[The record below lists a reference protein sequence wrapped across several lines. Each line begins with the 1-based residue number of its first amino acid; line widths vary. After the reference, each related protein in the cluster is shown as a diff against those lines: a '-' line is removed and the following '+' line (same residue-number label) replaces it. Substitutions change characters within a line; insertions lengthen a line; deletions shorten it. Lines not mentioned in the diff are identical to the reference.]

1 MKRIPESYKK
11 EAVNQ
16 GRIEEVWYDT
26 WDSLNY
32 DKKETKLHKRALV
45 YLPYAYEESKAYEIF
60 YLMHGAW
67 RTEETLLRGV
77 PGPALPPWVH
87 EQPPKYFKN
96 VLDHAM
102 DEGIIRP
109 MIIVCPTINN
119 LHNTDS
125 GDLELVPKLAANFH
139 REFVNDIAPAV
150 ESKYHTYAENTSRDG
165 LEKSR
170 EHRGFGGFSLGGVTT
185 WQIMAHCIDVVK
197 YFMPMSSGRTN
208 TADAILQEIQ
218 SNSYTMDFFEVYAA
232 SGKKDFAYK
241 GFDEEVKDF
250 QTKEREYYH
259 AEPTN
264 IHYELSEDGVHDLD
278 HAHEYTFTLL
288 QNLWREE

>member
-1 MKRIPESYKK
+1 MKQIPESYKE
-11 EAVNQ
+11 EAAHQ
-16 GRIEEVWYDT
+16 GRIVEVWYDT

-32 DKKETKLHKRALV
+32 DKKKTKLRKRALV
-45 YLPYAYEESKAYEIF
+45 YLPYGYEESTAFNIF
-60 YLMHGAW
+60 YLMHGGW

-102 DEGIIRP
+102 EENVIRP
-109 MIIVCPTINN
+109 MIIVCPTFNN
-119 LHNTDS
+119 LHDTDS
-125 GDLELVPKLAANFH
+125 GDYDLSVKLTANFY
-139 REFVNDIAPAV
+139 REFVNDLAPAV
-150 ESKYHTYAENTSRDG
+150 ERKYHTYAERVDRDG

-170 EHRGFGGFSLGGVTT
+170 DHRGFGGFSMGGVAT

-197 YFMPMSSGRTN
+197 YFMPMSSGRTG

-218 SNSYTMDFFEVYAA
+218 DNGYSMDFFEVYAA
-232 SGKKDFAYK
+232 SGKKDFGYE
-241 GFDEEVKDF
+241 GFDQEVKDL
-250 QTKEREYYH
+250 QAKERAYYH

-264 IHYELSEDGVHDLD
+264 IHYELSEKGTHDLD
-278 HAHEYTFTLL
+278 HAHEYTFSLL
-288 QNLWREE
+288 QDLWRT